1 MRIKLAE
8 SDRWVIGRTE
18 WWLGLHRRYRLYSE
32 AGWLYNS
39 PALSADDLPWL
50 NHLYKKKAD
59 EFMEQ
64 AAFDVTHAAEPLAK
78 TIEVNRDLDVEL
90 GVASIRF
97 DRYGKAMIHTDITFR
112 GEPITACFFN
122 GEANEHDDPDAD
134 IPTLV
139 TWLLNRSLRHLAQQ
153 IETNKKKVE
162 QLCCL
167 AMSADN
173 RLRMRK
179 AKEQINGQG
188 DKDE

>member
-8 SDRWVIGRTE
+8 SDSWVIGRTE
-18 WWLGLHRRYRLYSE
+18 WWLGFHRRYRLYSMV
-32 AGWLYNS
+32 GWLYDS
-39 PALSADDLPWL
+39 SSLCAADLPWL
-50 NHLYKKKAD
+50 NHLYKQKAD

-64 AAFDVTHAAEPLAK
+64 AAFDVTHAADQLVK
-78 TIEVNRDLDVEL
+78 TIAVTRDLEVDL
-90 GVASIRF
+90 GVANIRLE
-97 DRYGKAMIHTDITFR
+97 RYGQAMIYADITFK
-112 GEPITACFFN
+112 GEPITASFFN

-153 IETNKKKVE
+153 IEANKKKVE

-179 AKEQINGQG
+179 AKEKINGC

>member
-1 MRIKLAE
+1 
-8 SDRWVIGRTE
+8 
-18 WWLGLHRRYRLYSE
+18 
-32 AGWLYNS
+32 
-39 PALSADDLPWL
+39 
-50 NHLYKKKAD
+50 
-59 EFMEQ
+59 
-64 AAFDVTHAAEPLAK
+64 
-78 TIEVNRDLDVEL
+78 
-90 GVASIRF
+90 
-97 DRYGKAMIHTDITFR
+97 MIHTDITFS

-122 GEANEHDDPDAD
+122 SEANENDDPDAD

-139 TWLLNRSLRHLAQQ
+139 TWLLNRALRHLSQQ
-153 IETNKKKVE
+153 IEANKKKVE